1 VSFFPPFLGT
11 LSSACEPLLTLSHD
25 AAQTWSNDFCISLT
39 QKVVLSEHNGR
50 DAERFQ
56 RDGIVASRTFVSSR
70 HRSAPDATCDVLDAI
85 RHGIHTETALMTST
99 RLTRVQVDKSLSLL
113 VNKKMITSPPSG
125 GGYVITREGRSFIDY
140 AMRGVIPPSFVLR
153 ISK

>member
-1 VSFFPPFLGT
+1 MCRFFLLSWTLCHPHANPRCT
-11 LSSACEPLLTLSHD
+11 LSRG

-50 DAERFQ
+50 DAKRFQ
-56 RDGIVASRTFVSSR
+56 HNEIDASRTFVSSR

-85 RHGIHTETALMTST
+85 RHGLHTKTALMNST

-125 GGYVITREGRSFIDY
+125 GGYVITREEGASSTMRS
-140 AMRGVIPPSFVLR
+140 AA
-153 ISK
+153 